1 MLAELTAVVH
11 GAVPLQAEAR
21 VPLHVEV
28 PLVVAGA
35 GVAVAVRHAPRRLR
49 RLWRTLMLRWKVSL
63 SSAIPCS

>member
-11 GAVPLQAEAR
+11 VAVPLQAEAP

-35 GVAVAVRHAPRRLR
+35 GVAVAVRHAPRRL
-49 RLWRTLMLRWKVSL
+49 WRTLMLRWKVSL
-63 SSAIPCS
+63 SSANSCS